1 MRRGETKLTE
11 GTERLNNASKH
22 HHSDDSI
29 LLEKIRKG
37 DSLAFEL
44 LIRRYEKPLY
54 DFVVRSLWDTDM
66 AEDIVQGTFVKVFL
80 KSNQFR
86 GEAKFKTWL
95 FQIAINQIRNLYR
108 SKKRN
113 PIDLIQDTDINAVP
127 DLQTVTGEFLNVEKK
142 QLMRQLI
149 NQLPAKQ
156 KNVLLLRV
164 YQELKFEDI
173 AEVTGSPVGTVK
185 ANYHHAVKSLHERM
199 QKCQSKSHAVS

>member
-1 MRRGETKLTE
+1 MHNGNIKLK
-11 GTERLNNASKH
+11 GSDERLNSSDKG
-22 HHSDDSI
+22 HHSDDLM

-66 AEDIVQGTFVKVFL
+66 AEDIVQETFVKVFL
-80 KSNQFR
+80 KSNQFK

-95 FQIAINQIRNLYR
+95 FQIAINQVRNLYR

-113 PIDLIQDTDINAVP
+113 PVNFIPDADIDAVP

-149 NQLPAKQ
+149 EQLPDKQ

-164 YQELKFEDI
+164 YQELKFEEI
-173 AEVTGSPVGTVK
+173 AEVVGSPVGTVK
-185 ANYHHAVKSLHERM
+185 ANYHHAINSLHVRM
-199 QKCQSKSHAVS
+199 QKRQSESHAVL